1 MGHGVLARNIC
12 EEDVMTAPHGTGH
25 AFAADGHLLRVDVMS
40 GRWVA
45 STFAL
50 NLVLE
55 QQIFGT
61 DASVHQ
67 QIAQWHS
74 AKGP

>member
-1 MGHGVLARNIC
+1 MI
-12 EEDVMTAPHGTGH
+12 APHGTGH
-25 AFAADGHLLRVDVMS
+25 AFAPDGHLLRVDVMS

-45 STFAL
+45 SRLAPD
-50 NLVLE
+50 LVLE

-61 DASVHQ
+61 DESVHQ
-67 QIAQWHS
+67 QIAQGHS